1 MCAISTTIGN
11 NAKSDKQ
18 AFPLLET
25 VVYTEDFT
33 HGSGGRGALHHR
45 NAKNIKLHLGH
56 LVSRNPLATLICY
69 SACLSLFSP
78 SSTMTFY
85 ISG

>member
-1 MCAISTTIGN
+1 MCAISITISN

-18 AFPLLET
+18 ASPLL
-25 VVYTEDFT
+25 VYTEDFT

-45 NAKNIKLHLGH
+45 NAKNIRLHLGH